1 MELHELLEK
10 VDGPE
15 SFLEFVRMLQADKLA
30 EAGKQTDA
38 FGGRANSWEN
48 HTIEDFLKAAV
59 RWGEDSAMGTNQDIE
74 NASVSKKCATFL
86 YCGKIYE

>member
-30 EAGKQTDA
+30 EVGNKRTLSGAGQMA
-38 FGGRANSWEN
+38 GRI
-48 HTIEDFLKAAV
+48 TRLKI
-59 RWGEDSAMGTNQDIE
+59 S
-74 NASVSKKCATFL
+74 
-86 YCGKIYE
+86 